1 MFQKQVGK
9 IKNKEHRI
17 KRYYKIDTFLI
28 MSISV
33 FPFVK
38 LGILTGWALYHLV
51 PTDYASMMLF
61 PKAVICPQ
69 ICLCTNNLSAV
80 IALEERD

>member
-1 MFQKQVGK
+1 MYVKILFQKQVGK

-17 KRYYKIDTFLI
+17 KRYFKIDTFLI

-38 LGILTGWALYHLV
+38 LGILTG
-51 PTDYASMMLF
+51 
-61 PKAVICPQ
+61 
-69 ICLCTNNLSAV
+69 
-80 IALEERD
+80 